1 MSNFSS
7 CSKTNVMFVRCVW
20 FSGQQGATSR
30 LPSLSEHFS
39 RLFVFDA
46 DRRIKRR
53 LAIVS
58 TKWEVAASSLRPA
71 SSSSPSSIFQ
81 QPYGTLEFLSLH
93 HLWRLSLQT
102 LAAVLVHVDVHFTQ
116 QRPDGL
122 THNGMVCVCVCVCV
136 CMKGFV
142 GYLAHNSFI
151 KPFKMDGQKDT
162 QTHTQTHTQI
172 QSNTTCCQRSEG
184 PQIKTR
190 RVEVSFSG
198 CFLRLHS
205 ENQSNLK
212 LQSDSVTSALNTE
225 IHHQCE
231 NRRVILSYCD
241 QVHSPTLKWTD

>member
-58 TKWEVAASSLRPA
+58 TKWEVTTSSLRPA

-136 CMKGFV
+136 CVWKGLWGIWHTTRSLSLSRWTDKKTHRHTHRHTHRFNQTQPAV
-142 GYLAHNSFI
+142 R
-151 KPFKMDGQKDT
+151 GQK
-162 QTHTQTHTQI
+162 
-172 QSNTTCCQRSEG
+172 
-184 PQIKTR
+184 
-190 RVEVSFSG
+190 
-198 CFLRLHS
+198 
-205 ENQSNLK
+205 
-212 LQSDSVTSALNTE
+212 
-225 IHHQCE
+225 
-231 NRRVILSYCD
+231 
-241 QVHSPTLKWTD
+241 VHK